1 MERIKAGARD
11 LWQGSLCILLLWG
24 ILFRGSYAKD
34 GILRGL
40 TSCYQVIIPAL
51 FPFLVVS
58 HLIMGSRLS
67 LALESLFSPVSRFL
81 FRSGRQG
88 GAIFSMAMIGGFP
101 VGPKLLRGAV
111 DRGELDREE
120 ARRLALFCV
129 APAPAFVITGV
140 GGGMFHSMQLGAVLY
155 LCSVLGAVLTG
166 TLLSRRGPKR
176 GKKGH
181 APTPAHQPRRFEP
194 FSAVFVQAVSSSV
207 QSLLSI
213 CGYVIL
219 FSALLQLLGG
229 CLPLPDGGK
238 ALLSGLLEITSGCLT
253 AAALP
258 GRLGPYLTA
267 FFLGFCGLSAVCQMQ
282 FCLGNLA
289 SIGKLLGARLLCGGL
304 VLGLFSLFFELLP
317 SPVADVFFSSTPP
330 PLDGA
335 VNAPLTSV
343 LLLLFCLAA
352 LFTLSRKSRVL
363 LDK

>member
-1 MERIKAGARD
+1 MERIKAGARE

-34 GILRGL
+34 GILQGL

-67 LALESLFSPVSRFL
+67 LALEAPFSPVSRFL

-111 DRGELDREE
+111 DRGELERGE

-166 TLLSRRGPKR
+166 TTLSRLGPKR
-176 GKKGH
+176 EKKGP
-181 APTPAHQPRRFEP
+181 APAPRPRQFDP

-229 CLPLPDGGK
+229 CLPLPAEGK

-258 GRLGPYLTA
+258 GRAGIYLAA

-282 FCLGNLA
+282 FCLGGLT

-304 VLGLFSLFFELLP
+304 VLGLFSLFCRFLP
-317 SPVADVFFSSTPP
+317 SPVADVFFSATPP
-330 PLDGA
+330 RLDGA
-335 VNAPLTSV
+335 LNAPLTSV
-343 LLLLFCLAA
+343 LLLLFCLAS